1 MMFTAIIL
9 AAGKGTR
16 MRSSL
21 PKPLHRLA
29 GKPLIEWVLDSTITA
44 EAQHAVIVVG
54 ADGHQVGDHI
64 NQIKSGTAC
73 QLDTVVQDPPLGT
86 GHAVEAAAEKLQAEN
101 GIAVIAF
108 ADTPLISADT
118 FHALVH
124 AIANDGH
131 DICCL
136 GFTAANPTGYGRLIQ
151 DQNGSVSAIIE
162 EKEADAN
169 TRAITLCNSGL
180 MAVKMPLLFDLL
192 TAIGFNE
199 QTGEKFL
206 TDIIAEAHHKGHSI
220 GCVMAQEDNVMGIN
234 NRVDLARAER
244 IIQQRLRHKAM
255 MEGVTLIDPDSVY
268 LNADAVIAQD
278 VIIHPHVVIGGGVR
292 IGEGAEIKS
301 FSHIEGADI
310 GACAVIG
317 PYARLRQG
325 TVLEEGVKIGNFVE
339 TKNITMGAMAKAN
352 HLTYLGDAEIGEG
365 ANIGAGTI
373 TCNYNGF
380 RKSMTRIGAGAF
392 IGSNSALVA
401 PVDIGK
407 GAMIGAGSTITATVE
422 DDALVVVRA
431 DTRTTPDGA
440 TIYRHREMGEMG
452 EKSEKSG
459 KGNKDKS

>member
-1 MMFTAIIL
+1 
-9 AAGKGTR
+9 
-16 MRSSL
+16 
-21 PKPLHRLA
+21 
-29 GKPLIEWVLDSTITA
+29 
-44 EAQHAVIVVG
+44 
-54 ADGHQVGDHI
+54 
-64 NQIKSGTAC
+64 
-73 QLDTVVQDPPLGT
+73 
-86 GHAVEAAAEKLQAEN
+86 
-101 GIAVIAF
+101 
-108 ADTPLISADT
+108 
-118 FHALVH
+118 
-124 AIANDGH
+124 
-131 DICCL
+131 
-136 GFTAANPTGYGRLIQ
+136 
-151 DQNGSVSAIIE
+151 
-162 EKEADAN
+162 
-169 TRAITLCNSGL
+169 
-180 MAVKMPLLFDLL
+180 
-192 TAIGFNE
+192 
-199 QTGEKFL
+199 
-206 TDIIAEAHHKGHSI
+206 
-220 GCVMAQEDNVMGIN
+220 
-234 NRVDLARAER
+234 
-244 IIQQRLRHKAM
+244 
-255 MEGVTLIDPDSVY
+255 
-268 LNADAVIAQD
+268 

-440 TIYRHREMGEMG
+440 TIYRHRENG
-452 EKSEKSG
+452 EKGKKGKS
-459 KGNKDKS
+459 

>member
-1 MMFTAIIL
+1 
-9 AAGKGTR
+9 

-29 GKPLIEWVLDSTITA
+29 GKPLIEWVLDSMVA
-44 EAQHAVIVVG
+44 ANAKDAMIVVG
-54 ADGHQVGDHI
+54 ADGSQVHDHVQHI
-64 NQIKSGTAC
+64 NDRYPCA
-73 QLDTVVQDPPLGT
+73 LDTVIQDQPLGT
-86 GHAVEAAAEKLQAEN
+86 GHAVEAAATKLQSQD
-101 GIAVIAF
+101 GIAIIAF
-108 ADTPLISADT
+108 ADTPLISADE
-118 FHALVH
+118 FHGLMH
-124 AIANDGH
+124 AISEGGH

-136 GFTAANPTGYGRLIQ
+136 GFETTHPTGYGRLIR
-151 DQNGSVSAIIE
+151 DQNESITAIIE
-162 EKEADAN
+162 EKEADAK

-192 TAIGFNE
+192 AATEFNQ

-206 TDIIAEAHHKGHSI
+206 TDIIHLAHQKGHSI

-234 NRVDLARAER
+234 NRVDLARAEA
-244 IIQQRLRHKAM
+244 IIQQRLRHKIM
-255 MEGVTLIDPDSVY
+255 MDGVTLIDPDSVF
-268 LNADAVIAQD
+268 LNADAIIAED
-278 VIIHPHVVIGGGVR
+278 VIIHPHVVIGAGVR
-292 IGEGAEIKS
+292 IADGAEIKS

-310 GACAVIG
+310 GACAIIG

-325 TVLEEGVKIGNFVE
+325 TILEEGVKIGNFVE

-352 HLTYLGDAEIGEG
+352 HLTYLGDADIGQD

-407 GAMIGAGSTITATVE
+407 GAMIGAGSTITSTV
-422 DDALVVVRA
+422 DDNALVVVRA
-431 DTRTTPDGA
+431 DTKTTPDGA
-440 TIYRHREMGEMG
+440 TTYRNREKG
-452 EKSEKSG
+452 KS
-459 KGNKDKS
+459 

>member
-1 MMFTAIIL
+1 MQYRIYLFII
-9 AAGKGTR
+9 AN
-16 MRSSL
+16 RSYNPSHDVYCNYPRCRQRHKNAL
-21 PKPLHRLA
+21 KPAKPLHRLA
-29 GKPLIEWVLDSTITA
+29 GKPLIEWVLDSTIAA
-44 EAQHAVIVVG
+44 EAKHAVMVVG
-54 ADGHQVGDHI
+54 ADDSQVSDHI
-64 NQIKSGTAC
+64 NQINPGTAC

-86 GHAVEAAAEKLQAEN
+86 GHAVEAATEKLKSEN

-124 AIANDGH
+124 AISNDGH

-136 GFTAANPTGYGRLIQ
+136 GFEAANPTGYGRLIR

-192 TAIGFNE
+192 AAIGFNE

-206 TDIIAEAHHKGHSI
+206 TDIIGEAHHKGHSI
-220 GCVMAQEDNVMGIN
+220 GCVMAQEDSVMGIN

-310 GACAVIG
+310 GACAG
-317 PYARLRQG
+317 DWALCPFAARDGSRRRRENWQFCRNQKCHHG
-325 TVLEEGVKIGNFVE
+325 
-339 TKNITMGAMAKAN
+339 
-352 HLTYLGDAEIGEG
+352 
-365 ANIGAGTI
+365 
-373 TCNYNGF
+373 CNG
-380 RKSMTRIGAGAF
+380 
-392 IGSNSALVA
+392 
-401 PVDIGK
+401 
-407 GAMIGAGSTITATVE
+407 
-422 DDALVVVRA
+422 
-431 DTRTTPDGA
+431 
-440 TIYRHREMGEMG
+440 
-452 EKSEKSG
+452 
-459 KGNKDKS
+459 

>member
-1 MMFTAIIL
+1 MTFTAIIL

-29 GKPLIEWVLDSTITA
+29 GKPLLEWVLDSTVMANA
-44 EAQHAVIVVG
+44 ENSVIVVG
-54 ADGHQVGDHI
+54 TDGSQVSDHV
-64 NQIKSGTAC
+64 NHIKDNYSCLLSTAI
-73 QLDTVVQDPPLGT
+73 QDPPLGT
-86 GHAVEAAAEKLQAEN
+86 GHAVEVAAASLKNRE

-108 ADTPLISADT
+108 ADTPLVSADE

-124 AIANDGH
+124 SISKDGH

-136 GFTAANPTGYGRLIQ
+136 GFNAINPTGYGRLIRNK
-151 DQNGSVSAIIE
+151 DGTISAIIE
-162 EKEADAN
+162 EKEADAE
-169 TRAITLCNSGL
+169 TRTISLCNSGM
-180 MAVKMPLLFDLL
+180 MAVKMPMLFDLL
-192 TAIGFNE
+192 AEIGFND

-206 TDIIAEAHHKGHSI
+206 TDIINKAHHKGYSI
-220 GCVMAQEDNVMGIN
+220 GCVMAEEDNVMGIN
-234 NRVDLARAER
+234 NRVDLAKAEA

-255 MEGVTLIDPDSVY
+255 LDGVTLIDPDSIFIS
-268 LNADAVIAQD
+268 ADTIIAED
-278 VIIHPHVVIGGGVR
+278 VIIHPHVVIGPGVC
-292 IGEGAEIKS
+292 IANGAEIKS

-317 PYARLRQG
+317 PYARLRSG
-325 TVLEEGVKIGNFVE
+325 TILDEGVKIGNFVE
-339 TKNITMGAMAKAN
+339 TKNVTMGAMAKAN

-401 PVDIGK
+401 PVDIGN
-407 GAMIGAGSTITATVE
+407 GAIIGAGSTITTSVNKDE
-422 DDALVVVRA
+422 LVVVRA
-431 DTRTTPDGA
+431 ETKSTPDGA
-440 TIYRHREMGEMG
+440 NTYRNREKG
-452 EKSEKSG
+452 KS
-459 KGNKDKS
+459 